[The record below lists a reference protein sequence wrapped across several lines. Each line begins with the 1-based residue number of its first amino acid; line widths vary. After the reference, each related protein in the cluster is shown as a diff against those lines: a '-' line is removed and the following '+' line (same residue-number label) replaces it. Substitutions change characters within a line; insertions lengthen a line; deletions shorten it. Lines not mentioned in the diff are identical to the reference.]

1 MNGDIPKDDKELQ
14 DLMKYL
20 QESESIL
27 KFFKPMNI
35 DLKGE
40 IDFIISTVKKE
51 DIISI
56 LNDDSKKYYIFGDK
70 SLFDK
75 ESYEIFGEIT
85 INLFHPSNYVK
96 KFKQLLRYIAVIKL
110 YENNPDY
117 FYKRKI
123 KKVNRAIMIVTNGNY
138 VRFINL
144 KSKLDDVQINGLKD

>member
-1 MNGDIPKDDKELQ
+1 M
-14 DLMKYL
+14 
-20 QESESIL
+20 
-27 KFFKPMNI
+27 
-35 DLKGE
+35 
-40 IDFIISTVKKE
+40 
-51 DIISI
+51 
-56 LNDDSKKYYIFGDK
+56 
-70 SLFDK
+70 
-75 ESYEIFGEIT
+75 
-85 INLFHPSNYVK
+85 K